1 MMELLAQAATTGAT
15 TNDAALIWGFVL
27 LGAALILLFIELFV
41 PSGGIIA
48 LCSGVAVIGSLVAVF
63 SHSPTTGLI
72 ARVLYIVIGPV
83 ALWFGFKWFESSPMG
98 RRLILGA
105 EDDLPGRTPEEAYA
119 ASSSAQH
126 ERAHELDQFIGSRGM
141 TEGALRPVGMV
152 RIGEHRHEALAESGV
167 IDANIEVEVV
177 EVYDNQLKVR
187 PTS

>member
-1 MMELLAQAATTGAT
+1 MMELLAQAGTA
-15 TNDAALIWGFVL
+15 TNDAAMIWGFVL
-27 LGAALILLFIELFV
+27 LGAAILLLFIELFV

-48 LCSGVAVIGSLVAVF
+48 LCSGVAVIGSLVAFF
-63 SHSPTTGLI
+63 SHSSTTGLI
-72 ARVLYIVIGPV
+72 AMVLYIVIGPV

-119 ASSSAQH
+119 ASAAAQH
-126 ERAHELDQFIGSRGM
+126 DRAHQLDKYIGCRGM
-141 TEGALRPVGMV
+141 TESDLRPVGMI
-152 RIGEHRHEALAESGV
+152 RIDGDRHEALAETGV